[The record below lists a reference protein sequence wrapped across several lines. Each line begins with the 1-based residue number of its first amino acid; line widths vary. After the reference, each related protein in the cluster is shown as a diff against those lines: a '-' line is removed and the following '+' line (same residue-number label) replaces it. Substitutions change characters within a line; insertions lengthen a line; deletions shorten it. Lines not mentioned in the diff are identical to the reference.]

1 MFNQQDKLRI
11 ATNISSSYIL
21 TYPFTSWAFA
31 HIYLP
36 GMFTK
41 ISKAFL
47 FSSAGFLLP
56 KDPSTMFLSQ
66 INSKA
71 RRTFKHFFHKKAID
85 FLSNYKLDRP
95 IPIICFS
102 KKKSTDRLTEM
113 TTCSHVSSVVR
124 NCKID
129 ASKASFSRTR
139 LASAIY
145 D

>member
-1 MFNQQDKLRI
+1 M

-31 HIYLP
+31 YIYLL

-41 ISKAFL
+41 TSKAFL
-47 FSSAGFLLP
+47 FSSAGFLLS

-71 RRTFKHFFHKKAID
+71 QRTFKHFFHKKAID

-95 IPIICFS
+95 IPITRFS
-102 KKKSTDRLTEM
+102 QNNRQTL
-113 TTCSHVSSVVR
+113 
-124 NCKID
+124 
-129 ASKASFSRTR
+129 
-139 LASAIY
+139 
-145 D
+145 